1 MKKKKQMC
9 EELERM
15 HPRVYMNISRHL
27 SRAPFGEL
35 EEAHT
40 APYLLNAVAKDLF
53 KNGINWAKIISIF
66 TVSGG
71 LAVDIVRQGR
81 YDYLPRL
88 IESTGDIVEDDLV
101 PWLIDNGGWSGL
113 LEHIRPN
120 YYYFDRHFT
129 RSELLTIA
137 TLALFIVYIITFIIR
152 SMFSMTNL

>member
-1 MKKKKQMC
+1 MC

-53 KNGINWAKIISIF
+53 KNGINWAKIVSIF

-71 LAVDIVRQGR
+71 LAVDIVRQGH

-113 LEHIRPN
+113 LEHIRPT

-129 RSELLTIA
+129 PSEWLTIA
-137 TLALFIVYIITFIIR
+137 TSALFIFYILSFFIR
-152 SMFSMTNL
+152 SILSA

>member
-1 MKKKKQMC
+1 MC

-15 HPRVYMNISRHL
+15 HPRVYVNISLQL

-88 IESTGDIVEDDLV
+88 IECTGDIVEDDLV
-101 PWLIDNGGWSGL
+101 FWLIDNGGWSGL
-113 LEHIRPN
+113 LDHIRTRPT
-120 YYYFDRHFT
+120 YYYFNYDFT
-129 RSELLTIA
+129 TYQWLTIA
-137 TLALFIVYIITFIIR
+137 TSLLFIIYVLAFLVR
-152 SMFSMTNL
+152 SIGTMALL

>member
-1 MKKKKQMC
+1 MC
-9 EELERM
+9 ETLERL
-15 HPRVYMNISRHL
+15 HPRTYSNISRNL

-53 KNGINWAKIISIF
+53 RSGINWAKIVSIF

-101 PWLIDNGGWSGL
+101 SWLEENGGWSGL
-113 LEHIRPN
+113 LDHIRPN
-120 YYYFDRHFT
+120 YYDRHFT
-129 RSELLTIA
+129 PYQWISIITA
-137 TLALFIVYIITFIIR
+137 VLFSFYAITFILR
-152 SMFSMTNL
+152 SMSYLQS